1 MAKNKP
7 SQPLDLKA
15 IKKRF
20 LANVA
25 KISAIVTHLNSETSG
40 LNQIKFGENHPVRA
54 DILRAV
60 VVFLH
65 ATFEDI
71 IRSQFPNPNKKFTF
85 YSNSDI
91 TRALVHINLDPALF
105 SSLFPPLTQ
114 MAKRRNR
121 IVHYADLPEG
131 NIELIK
137 PWDFVD
143 EWQMIQWNITV
154 VTFFYRLLKATGP
167 INVVEQRMLENNE
180 NALVQNVELARAFLE
195 FPKLPPEQLRDG
207 LIKLGERLQKMSDT
221 LNLDVKMFLAP
232 DGQPLEGVIE
242 SFKSEEDKLV

>member
-1 MAKNKP
+1 MAKNKS
-7 SQPLDLKA
+7 SQPLDRNA
-15 IKKRF
+15 IKTRF
-20 LANVA
+20 QANMA
-25 KISAIVTHLNSETSG
+25 RIAAIVSHLNSETGG

-65 ATFEDI
+65 ATFEDS
-71 IRSQFPNPNKKFTF
+71 IRSQFPKPNKKFTF

-91 TRALVHINLDPALF
+91 KRALVQLKLDPALF

-121 IVHYADLPEG
+121 IVHYADLPEANG
-131 NIELIK
+131 ERVK

-143 EWQMIQWNITV
+143 EWLMLQWNITV
-154 VTFFYRLLKATGP
+154 VTFYYRLLKATGP
-167 INVVEQRMLENNE
+167 INAVEQRMLENNE
-180 NALVQNVELARAFLE
+180 SALVQNVELAHAFIE
-195 FPKLPPEQLRDG
+195 FPNLSPEQLRDG
-207 LIKLGERLQKMSDT
+207 LIKLGERVQKMLDT
-221 LNLDVKMFLAP
+221 LKLDTKMFLAP

-242 SFKSEEDKLV
+242 SFKREENDSG